1 MHSEMPQMLA
11 SSYASSTTT
20 ADLLGAAGLAQRRIP
35 VGNAVNP
42 NVAAMLQQLQPQKEP
57 VQMANQTRVIRVY
70 VADTDEN
77 LEVEKRLLYTGDE
90 KLTDA
95 TDQELFYDVP
105 INDLLSKHNEFRKTI
120 TDKKQS
126 EKFGRDVKLEPIRIR
141 DLKMTIVTIA
151 SF

>member
-1 MHSEMPQMLA
+1 
-11 SSYASSTTT
+11 
-20 ADLLGAAGLAQRRIP
+20 
-35 VGNAVNP
+35 
-42 NVAAMLQQLQPQKEP
+42 
-57 VQMANQTRVIRVY
+57 MANQTRIICVY
-70 VADTDEN
+70 VADTDDN
-77 LEVEKRLLYTGDE
+77 IEVEKRLLYTGDE

-105 INDLLSKHNEFRKTI
+105 INDLLTKHNEFRKTV

>member
-1 MHSEMPQMLA
+1 MNSEMPQMLT

-20 ADLLGAAGLAQRRIP
+20 ADMLAGAVARRIQAPVGLPVNLAQ
-35 VGNAVNP
+35 
-42 NVAAMLQQLQPQKEP
+42 AMGINQAKEP
-57 VQMANQTRVIRVY
+57 LPMANQTRIIRIY

-77 LEVEKRLLYTGDE
+77 LDVEKRLLYSGEE

-105 INDLLSKHNEFRKTI
+105 INDLLSKHNDFRKTVN
-120 TDKKQS
+120 DKKQS
-126 EKFGRDVKLEPIRIR
+126 EKFGREVKLEPIRIR